1 MKNNIEFLRAG
12 SLSTIQ
18 DLRRNN
24 SRVYGIPRSG
34 PMDHRSHMLSN
45 WLLGKDLRSETI
57 EMTLIGPKIKFNF
70 NTNISLCGANSEC
83 LINNKK
89 VDMNTTLI
97 INEGDI
103 LDIKKIKKGNW
114 IYLSISA
121 EIVAEKYFDSL
132 STYERSEIGG
142 INGVSIRNGDKINL
156 LASQDIDQKKIPKD
170 IVHDFDEKIIRV
182 IKGPEYYLFDDIN
195 YFTDN
200 EFKISPSSDRMGI
213 RLENVG
219 NNKKFEINLES
230 SPVVEGTI
238 QVPPDGNPI
247 VLMKDS
253 QTTGGYPRIG
263 IISSVDISKISQIRA
278 NKSVKFRFISLD
290 ESNRLIDYD
299 KKKYKSRL
307 GVNLVS

>member
-1 MKNNIEFLRAG
+1 MKNNIEFLRSG

-45 WLLGKDLRSETI
+45 WLLGKDMRSETI

-83 LINNKK
+83 FINNKK
-89 VDMNTTLI
+89 IDMNRTLI
-97 INEGDI
+97 IKEGDV
-103 LDIKKIKKGNW
+103 LDIKKIKEGNW

-121 EIVAEKYFDSL
+121 EIVGDKYFDSL

-142 INGVSIRNGDKINL
+142 IKGFSIRNGDKINFL
-156 LASQDIDQKKIPKD
+156 PSLNVDKKKIPKD
-170 IVHDFDEKIIRV
+170 IIHDFDEKIIRV
-182 IKGPEYYLFDDIN
+182 IKGPEYHLFNDIN
-195 YFTDN
+195 YFTEN
-200 EFKISPSSDRMGI
+200 EFKVSPTSDRMGI
-213 RLENVG
+213 RLEIVG
-219 NNKKFEINLES
+219 NNRKFQINVES

-247 VLMKDS
+247 VLMRDC
-253 QTTGGYPRIG
+253 QTTGGYPSIG
-263 IISSVDISKISQIRA
+263 IISSVDISKISQIRT
-278 NKSVKFRFISLD
+278 NKRVKFRFISLD
-290 ESNRLIDYD
+290 DSNRLIDYD

>member
-1 MKNNIEFLRAG
+1 M
-12 SLSTIQ
+12 
-18 DLRRNN
+18 
-24 SRVYGIPRSG
+24 
-34 PMDHRSHMLSN
+34 
-45 WLLGKDLRSETI
+45 
-57 EMTLIGPKIKFNF
+57 
-70 NTNISLCGANSEC
+70 
-83 LINNKK
+83 
-89 VDMNTTLI
+89 
-97 INEGDI
+97 
-103 LDIKKIKKGNW
+103 
-114 IYLSISA
+114 
-121 EIVAEKYFDSL
+121 

-142 INGVSIRNGDKINL
+142 IKGVSIKNGDKINL

-170 IVHDFDEKIIRV
+170 IIYDFDEKIIRV

-247 VLMKDS
+247 VLMRDC

>member
-1 MKNNIEFLRAG
+1 M
-12 SLSTIQ
+12 
-18 DLRRNN
+18 
-24 SRVYGIPRSG
+24 
-34 PMDHRSHMLSN
+34 
-45 WLLGKDLRSETI
+45 
-57 EMTLIGPKIKFNF
+57 
-70 NTNISLCGANSEC
+70 
-83 LINNKK
+83 NK
-89 VDMNTTLI
+89 TLI
-97 INEGDI
+97 IKEGDV

-121 EIVAEKYFDSL
+121 DIVAEIYFDSL

-142 INGVSIRNGDKINL
+142 VKGFSIRNGDKINL

-170 IVHDFDEKIIRV
+170 IIYDFDEKIIRV

-195 YFTDN
+195 YFTNN
-200 EFKISPSSDRMGI
+200 EFKISPTSDRMGI
-213 RLENVG
+213 RLKNVG

-307 GVNLVS
+307 GMNLVS